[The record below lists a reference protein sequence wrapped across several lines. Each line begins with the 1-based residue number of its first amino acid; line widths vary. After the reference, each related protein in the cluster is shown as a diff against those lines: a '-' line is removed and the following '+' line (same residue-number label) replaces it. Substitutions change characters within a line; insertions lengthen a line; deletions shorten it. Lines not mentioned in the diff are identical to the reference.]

1 MNKVYTLFLFII
13 LSLNTSLAQNNIP
26 PDYLKKQDFPDSVKN
41 LVIQK
46 LNGEKITFANTIEM
60 YKGKKI
66 VLDIWASWC
75 RDCIIGLPKLEELKQ
90 KTGTENTV
98 YVFISVDKDETKW
111 RTAITRFNIQ
121 GEHYRIETGW
131 SSPLSNYIDLD
142 WVPRYLVL
150 NENGRIIL
158 PKAITVDNQ
167 DLIQLLT
174 K

>member
-1 MNKVYTLFLFII
+1 MNKVCTLFLLTVLCIN
-13 LSLNTSLAQNNIP
+13 SSLAQNNIP
-26 PDYLKKQDFPDSVKN
+26 PDYLTQQEFPDSVKN

-46 LNGEKITFANTIEM
+46 LNGEKSTFANTLEL

-90 KTGTENTV
+90 QTGIENTV
-98 YVFISVDKDETKW
+98 YLFISVDKDETKW

-131 SSPLSNYIDLD
+131 YSPLSNYIDLD

-158 PKAITVDNQ
+158 PKAITADNQ
-167 DLIQLLT
+167 DLIKMLS